1 MINQDEVFVI
11 SEEDI
16 LNPKDKPKV
25 KPNRKKRSSPFSFSR
40 KKKSVEV
47 VVDEETLPDTPVP
60 RRAVSGSGP
69 HPAAA
74 GSLSLFVWG
83 LGQLYNRDFRMAT
96 LFLLCELQV
105 FAFHYLLYMT
115 WDRLR
120 DFASIL
126 LFWEE
131 WELLLYASSIDFCII
146 FFLLYNVAHA
156 YLRAEAYG
164 RGFTGLHMPIVSGAA
179 SILVPGW
186 GQMLNGQLKKAS
198 LFLFAFLLQA
208 YCLILYFHS
217 PLYRV
222 LAAMDP
228 QQLLM
233 ARTTWIGMGV
243 LFVTALSWL
252 ISVYDAV
259 LVARYTGRLE
269 R

>member
-11 SEEDI
+11 TEEDI
-16 LNPKDKPKV
+16 LKPKDKPKD
-25 KPNRKKRSSPFSFSR
+25 KSNGKKRSSPFSFS
-40 KKKSVEV
+40 KKKKNSVETV
-47 VVDEETLPDTPVP
+47 GNEETLSDTPSP

-83 LGQLYNRDFRMAT
+83 LGQFYNRDFRLAT

-105 FAFHYLLYMT
+105 IAFHYLLYMT
-115 WDRLR
+115 WGRLR
-120 DFASIL
+120 DFAS
-126 LFWEE
+126 LFFLDE

-156 YLRAEAYG
+156 YRRAEAYG
-164 RGFTGLHMPIVSGAA
+164 SGFTGLHMPVVSGAA

-186 GQMLNGQLKKAS
+186 GQLLNGQLGKAS

-252 ISVYDAV
+252 ISIYDAV